1 VVIGAKG
8 GENVIHKDRTQRRR
22 STKGEKNV
30 VHKDNF
36 EHTSRGSKLLS
47 MIVAFPCALI
57 CMMHSYA
64 FLFLRYFACVVTC

>member
-8 GENVIHKDRTQRRR
+8 GEIVVHKDRTQRRR

-36 EHTSRGSKLLS
+36 EHTSRGSKLLN
-47 MIVAFPCALI
+47 MIVAFPCALH
-57 CMMHSYA
+57 MYDA
-64 FLFLRYFACVVTC
+64 